1 MLSSFPRTVQKRRVH
16 GIPHIFNIPLCLPIR
31 NLKLGRQSS
40 GIRICILHNS
50 VVKPNHSLI
59 SRNKNTS
66 PVEFVHAFIQNA
78 LHELQRA
85 TQWLSVNMCHP
96 ASSVLSYYDLRF
108 MLPGVFGPD
117 DDLPGSDTTV
127 FLRSGLEL
135 SFRPPRTQL
144 CGGKLPTWMQNS
156 VASCSVYF

>member
-16 GIPHIFNIPLCLPIR
+16 GIPYIFNIPLCLPVG
-31 NLKLGRQSS
+31 NLKLFRQSS
-40 GIRICILHNS
+40 GVRISVLHNS
-50 VVKPNHSLI
+50 VVEPNYSLI

-96 ASSVLSYYDLRF
+96 ASSVLSYYDLRLCF
-108 MLPGVFGPD
+108 QKSLGQTMIFPDQIQQFFGCRGRRCSSGLPGFNCAGRNTQH
-117 DDLPGSDTTV
+117 GCEAT
-127 FLRSGLEL
+127 LRHV
-135 SFRPPRTQL
+135 Q
-144 CGGKLPTWMQNS
+144 
-156 VASCSVYF
+156 